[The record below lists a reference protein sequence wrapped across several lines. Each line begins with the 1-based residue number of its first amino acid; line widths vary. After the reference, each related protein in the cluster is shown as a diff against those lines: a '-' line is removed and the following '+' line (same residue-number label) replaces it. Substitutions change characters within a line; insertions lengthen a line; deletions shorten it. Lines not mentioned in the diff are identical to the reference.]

1 MSAVFR
7 VKLSLL
13 LNNRVWHLQNAFA
26 FADTNTQKLKKC
38 PALEINLLSI
48 RQMLDN
54 LIIYKL
60 IYMIGLGITYLRH
73 LLNVDNF
80 SPLIV
85 RDDKI

>member
-26 FADTNTQKLKKC
+26 FEDTNTRKLKKC

-80 SPLIV
+80 SPVIV